1 MTNHKKIDIKAE
13 DFLVIGHR
21 GAKAYIP
28 EETLSSFEL
37 AQSFNADYIEMD
49 VHLTRDG
56 HLITMHDDTLKR
68 TTNVQDLYP
77 NRSPWNIE
85 DFTLEEIKKLD
96 AGSWFNTENPI
107 YAKSSYVDLKVPT
120 LNEVLDTFG
129 KSANYYIET
138 KSPQRYPGVEQKL
151 IDVLND
157 HNMLVNEERY
167 THGKVILQSF
177 DEDSL
182 KRLYNLNANIPLI
195 KLGETTLDDER
206 IEELKEY
213 ADGVGPNHKNIDED
227 FVQKA
232 RENDLSVHPYTV
244 NTRED
249 MEKLIDWGVTGMFT
263 DKPDVLRQVVE
274 DSES

>member
-182 KRLYNLNANIPLI
+182 KRLYNLNANIALI

-249 MEKLIDWGVTGMFT
+249 MKKLIDWGVTGMFT